1 MPLMQQYL
9 LDLVAPP
16 IVTCAWWLFSL
27 GTASLFQGGRVSERT
42 KGWLRRGL
50 IFVLLGTYLVM
61 FGGTT
66 YLHFTR

>member
-16 IVTCAWWLFSL
+16 IVTSLWWLFSR
-27 GTASLFQGGRVSERT
+27 GTATVLQGGAVSERT
-42 KGWLRRGL
+42 KKRERIGFLV
-50 IFVLLGTYLVM
+50 VLLLAYLLM

-66 YLHFTR
+66 YLHFAK